1 MPLPCAASM
10 ISFGTVKMPEP
21 ITLVIMIITQGNNV
35 SERLSSLLLSIIFLS
50 FDTVYRMVSPVA
62 VWMA

>member
-1 MPLPCAASM
+1 M